1 MSENG
6 TMSEENVEVVRR
18 IWDLYVAG
26 LEQGDP
32 NAWTAAFDQG
42 LVAPES
48 TITPA
53 REIPGT
59 QTYVGREGFL
69 EFVRAWTAEFAELR
83 MRLEKIIDAGDDR
96 VVAVVHQSATG
107 KGSGAAVELR
117 FGIVYTLKDGQ
128 VIDRRHYLDPA
139 EALEAVGLG
148 E

>member
-1 MSENG
+1 
-6 TMSEENVEVVRR
+6 MSEENVEVVRR

-32 NAWTAAFDQG
+32 DAWTAAFDQG
-42 LVAPES
+42 LIAPES

-69 EFVRAWTAEFAELR
+69 EFVRAWTAEFA
-83 MRLEKIIDAGDDR
+83 
-96 VVAVVHQSATG
+96 
-107 KGSGAAVELR
+107 
-117 FGIVYTLKDGQ
+117 VYTLKDGQ